1 MAEAKKEVYDTV
13 SNTIVQSLQRV
24 VQTSK
29 DIAFKQ
35 KCLDLV
41 HAEDYETFERRTK
54 RKLTK
59 LLKKHHGV
67 PTPPTTTSE
76 EPATNDENMSSSLS
90 QRVETSGLDAPSSKR
105 KCKEHPLTSSPANQN
120 SSVSQLD
127 FSMIDGGVG
136 LMLDVTEDGGVGS
149 GSGGSSSVDM
159 SILNEF
165 VNGVDSG
172 FDNWFGSNTEDISS
186 TTTNNDTGM
195 SLDNRT
201 NSCSF

>member
-24 VQTSK
+24 VQTSN

-67 PTPPTTTSE
+67 PTTTSE
-76 EPATNDENMSSSLS
+76 EPATNDENMSSSS
-90 QRVETSGLDAPSSKR
+90 VQRVETSGLDAPSSKR